1 MKGKVNG
8 NGNLLAF
15 WSNPLR
21 ETKVEVT
28 AFNVVEQLYQLF
40 VKCLLGCFVHC
51 RYNFFFFFF
60 FLGGGGLGPCG
71 LGGNA
76 KIVKLNIFAIHPCQC
91 FDVVVKE
98 IQLNKTTTATT
109 TNVWPR
115 LTCDS
120 NGPFQRRVSV
130 SLLIPCFT
138 IIIII
143 IIIIITIII
152 IIFTTASTLQNSDS
166 IDPNSTPLK

>member
-1 MKGKVNG
+1 MV
-8 NGNLLAF
+8 
-15 WSNPLR
+15 
-21 ETKVEVT
+21 
-28 AFNVVEQLYQLF
+28 
-40 VKCLLGCFVHC
+40 
-51 RYNFFFFFF
+51 
-60 FLGGGGLGPCG
+60 
-71 LGGNA
+71 
-76 KIVKLNIFAIHPCQC
+76 
-91 FDVVVKE
+91 DVFP
-98 IQLNKTTTATT
+98 QTPSDA
-109 TNVWPR
+109 
-115 LTCDS
+115 